1 MALFDSVTK
10 YASKAVTSVVK
21 KQLGST
27 FDLLN
32 PANARRAISG
42 LFAGGGNGQGKAE
55 PNIGFNNGSE
65 SGGASAANENDWR
78 VRISLADNSQLFY
91 KNSGTSSTQNQ
102 IMSPLAE
109 TNGVIWPYLPTIT
122 VTHTA
127 GYTSTPLTHSNYPAV
142 SYNGSEVADI
152 TISGEFTVQ
161 SAEEGQYLL
170 AAIYFFRSATKMFF
184 GTGENVGNPPPMVF
198 LDGYGSH
205 YFPHVPGV
213 ITSFTHTM
221 SSDVDYVE
229 VPVSVSKLEETLV
242 PADDPNIGKVN
253 DSLGERIAPNFGSKK
268 AEIDSNGMV
277 KKSSFSQINSVTRVP
292 TVSTL
297 SISFRPMYSRKN
309 LHDRFDLNKFAS
321 GELIQDKDKGYGG
334 YI

>member
-1 MALFDSVTK
+1 
-10 YASKAVTSVVK
+10 
-21 KQLGST
+21 
-27 FDLLN
+27 
-32 PANARRAISG
+32 
-42 LFAGGGNGQGKAE
+42 
-55 PNIGFNNGSE
+55 
-65 SGGASAANENDWR
+65 
-78 VRISLADNSQLFY
+78 
-91 KNSGTSSTQNQ
+91 
-102 IMSPLAE
+102 
-109 TNGVIWPYLPTIT
+109 
-122 VTHTA
+122 
-127 GYTSTPLTHSNYPAV
+127 
-142 SYNGSEVADI
+142 
-152 TISGEFTVQ
+152 
-161 SAEEGQYLL
+161 
-170 AAIYFFRSATKMFF
+170 
-184 GTGENVGNPPPMVF
+184 MVF